1 MTFLTTHFYKKLCYD
16 KITLA
21 GMGVEV
27 LSELIIYINH
37 ETLISHWM
45 GTENLLRGGRSI
57 ISRLCVV
64 ISRGALTQ
72 TDSLMFK

>member
-1 MTFLTTHFYKKLCYD
+1 MKFYYNELAKKLCYD
-16 KITLA
+16 EFTLA

-27 LSELIIYINH
+27 LLELITYNNH
-37 ETLISHWM
+37 KTLISHWM

-57 ISRLCVV
+57 ISSLSNV

-72 TDSLMFK
+72 KDSLMIK